1 MTLGKTLPWPTFCQ
15 YPNKTTNPFD
25 YISAD
30 GKTLVKN
37 LIQIAP
43 ASRLSAVEV
52 LNCDWLYKFDYEKVS
67 HFSNGLPK
75 KFLKWFQAQNEFKM
89 KPESEVFKRTTLDFA
104 QANLKSLQVN
114 QTFFWLMS
122 VDDKN
127 QMG

>member
-67 HFSNGLPK
+67 HFSNGLHK
-75 KFLKWFQAQNEFKM
+75 NIKNDFRLK
-89 KPESEVFKRTTLDFA
+89 P
-104 QANLKSLQVN
+104 NLK
-114 QTFFWLMS
+114 
-122 VDDKN
+122 
-127 QMG
+127 